1 MFESN
6 PYAMVGVAMIG
17 ELHRTVA
24 AKREAAEQE
33 AEQEV
38 AEPRRTW
45 RHRLAGWVVNWRA
58 RGEMTRPYPDDCDQ
72 AEIGCI

>member
-17 ELHRTVA
+17 ELHRA
-24 AKREAAEQE
+24 ISEKAEIAEQE
-33 AEQEV
+33 AVQ
-38 AEPRRTW
+38 PRRTW
-45 RHRLAGWVVNWRA
+45 RHRLAGMVVNLWA
-58 RGEMTRPYPDDCDQ
+58 GKEVSRPYPDDCDQ